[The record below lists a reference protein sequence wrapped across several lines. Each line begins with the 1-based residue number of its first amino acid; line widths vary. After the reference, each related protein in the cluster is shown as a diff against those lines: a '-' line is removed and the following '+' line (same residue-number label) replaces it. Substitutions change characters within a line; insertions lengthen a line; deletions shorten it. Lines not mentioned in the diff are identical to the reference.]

1 MKALFSTVFKKE
13 LRDHLRDR
21 RSVASAVGFTL
32 MGPLLFGM
40 MFTVMASW
48 MREDK
53 PLELP
58 VVGRTHAPSLVAFLE
73 RAGARLSEA
82 PQDYEALIQAGKL
95 DTVLVIPDTYG
106 KDFSEGHSA
115 AVHLVMDNS
124 RNQARKTVQRARQL
138 LAAYSGMLGS
148 QRLLARGVAPE
159 LAAPLRVEEVD
170 LSTPERLA
178 ATLLTIIPIFLVFAT
193 FSGGMNVA
201 IDAMAG
207 ERERGSLES
216 LLLNPVRRE
225 ALVMGKWLTAVVF
238 AVVASTVCL
247 LGFVGVMTQVPL
259 QDLGVKVRLDAVA
272 VLGLW
277 AGVLPLAL
285 MASAVQML
293 LSTFARSFKEAQ
305 TYIQVLMLLPMIPGM
320 VLVLSPVQSQTWMF
334 AVPVLGQEMI
344 IQEVIRG
351 EPLGVLPF
359 LLGLASCAAL
369 AGVFLAWT
377 ARLLADERIIFGRS

>member
-48 MREDK
+48 VREDK

-58 VVGRTHAPSLVAFLE
+58 VVGRAHAPSLVAFLE
-73 RAGARLSEA
+73 RAGAKLSEA
-82 PQDYEALIQAGKL
+82 PQDYEALIQAGKV

-272 VLGLW
+272 VLCLW

-369 AGVFLAWT
+369 AGAFLAWT

>member
-1 MKALFSTVFKKE
+1 MKTLFSTVFRKE

-21 RSVASAVGFTL
+21 RSVVSAVGFTL

-48 MREDK
+48 FREDK

-58 VVGRTHAPSLVAFLE
+58 VVGRAHAPSLVAFLE
-73 RAGARLSEA
+73 RSGATLSE
-82 PQDYEALIQAGKL
+82 PPKDYEALIQAGKL
-95 DTVLVIPDTYG
+95 DTVLIIPEDYG
-106 KDFSEGHSA
+106 KDFAEGHTA

-124 RNQARKTVQRARQL
+124 RNQARKTIQRVRQL
-138 LAAYSGMLGS
+138 LGAYSGMLGS

-159 LAAPLRVEEVD
+159 LAAPIQVEEVD

-178 ATLLTIIPIFLVFAT
+178 ASLLTIIPIFLVFAA

-225 ALVMGKWLTAVVF
+225 ALVLGKWMTAVMF
-238 AVVASTVCL
+238 AAAATTVCL
-247 LGFVGVMTQVPL
+247 LGFVAVMTRVPL
-259 QDLGVKVRLDAVA
+259 QDLGVKVRLDALA
-272 VLGLW
+272 VLALW
-277 AGVLPLAL
+277 AGVIPLAL

-305 TYIQVLMLLPMIPGM
+305 TYIQVLMLLPMLPGM
-320 VLVLSPVQSQTWMF
+320 VLVLSPMQSKTWMF

-344 IQEVIRG
+344 IQEVMRG
-351 EPLGVLPF
+351 ETLGVLPF
-359 LLGLASCAAL
+359 VLSLASCGAL
-369 AGVFLAWT
+369 ALVFLAWT